1 MTAIPT
7 PEEPAPIQRRS
18 RNLHSRR
25 AEAPATKKY
34 NREGTVSVKLGTE
47 LKDRVDNALAFGGPH
62 VGITTLADFIREA
75 VSQYVTTLEAE
86 VNDGKPFPDVPRR
99 DKD

>member
-1 MTAIPT
+1 M
-7 PEEPAPIQRRS
+7 S
-18 RNLHSRR
+18 GN
-25 AEAPATKKY
+25 
-34 NREGTVSVKLGTE
+34 LGTE